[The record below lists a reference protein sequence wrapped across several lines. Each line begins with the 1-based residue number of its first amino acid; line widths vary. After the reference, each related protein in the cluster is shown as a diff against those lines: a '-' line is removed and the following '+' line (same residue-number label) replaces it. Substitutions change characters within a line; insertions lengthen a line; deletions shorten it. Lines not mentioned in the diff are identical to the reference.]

1 MENFPATVLWR
12 AFGQTEASQ
21 YVICIGFFGSD
32 IHYKAIQHF
41 RFWCTKIVYHIL
53 NSTDIDPVLHPT
65 KGYALTNRPTKAM
78 IVFLFTLAET
88 SQKFIK
94 FQITFAQEAVA

>member
-1 MENFPATVLWR
+1 
-12 AFGQTEASQ
+12 
-21 YVICIGFFGSD
+21 
-32 IHYKAIQHF
+32 
-41 RFWCTKIVYHIL
+41 
-53 NSTDIDPVLHPT
+53 
-65 KGYALTNRPTKAM
+65 M